1 MPGEHEY
8 VYSLSVN
15 LSRIVLSCGSDNLVN
30 LWRVASASSAPWL
43 GDGLV
48 DLDDD
53 DDEEPE
59 RNETT
64 GEDPPD
70 VRVSIDCSRG

>member
-1 MPGEHEY
+1 M
-8 VYSLSVN
+8 
-15 LSRIVLSCGSDNLVN
+15 N

-70 VRVSIDCSRG
+70 VRVSIDCSRD